1 MVFETLQP
9 ILAEMFSVDEE
20 EITTE
25 TDFYSDLYGDSL
37 DMLELWY
44 ILEEEFDLNDID
56 KAKMTDFRTVG
67 QVVDYISKH

>member
-9 ILAEMFSVDEE
+9 ILAEMFSVDED
-20 EITTE
+20 EITLE

-56 KAKMTDFRTVG
+56 KAKMTDFCTVG
-67 QVVDYISKH
+67 QVVDYLS